1 MKQGFEKNLISIN
14 LENLS
19 FKIKILE
26 MYDITIKISS
36 AIYLDSKTNKT
47 STKKS

>member
-19 FKIKILE
+19 FKIKILK